1 MKAGGFMKRRNWVTV
16 MAGGLLA
23 ALAQL
28 GQAMG
33 PRPRGFGVVVNSGLM
48 NGTQPKH
55 GVEIQSDS
63 GRHLA
68 GFATARSRDGPGVGQ
83 TSGYGGMGLPEWVEV
98 SWREPIRGKKFIP
111 STGNTIDTLDFGQDL
126 GRFRIEVASRIP
138 EEVVRYASAERGRA
152 IKLMFRILDDD
163 VVMGWCVQEP
173 SKLGGGWIFSNFGGD
188 FVPAMRVRGEIVEMG
203 WYLDRK
209 TGQRVETTTG
219 H

>member
-1 MKAGGFMKRRNWVTV
+1 MKRRNWLTV

-23 ALAQL
+23 SLAQL
-28 GQAMG
+28 AQAMG
-33 PRPRGFGVVVNSGLM
+33 PRPRGFGVVVTTGLI
-48 NGTQPKH
+48 NGTQPKY
-55 GVEIQSDS
+55 GVEVQSDS
-63 GRHLA
+63 GRHLMGHA
-68 GFATARSRDGPGVGQ
+68 SLTGGGGSA
-83 TSGYGGMGLPEWVEV
+83 GYGGMGLPQWVEV
-98 SWREPIRGKKFIP
+98 SWREPIRGTKFIP
-111 STGNTIDTLDFGQDL
+111 ITGNTIDTLDFGQDL

-188 FVPAMRVRGEIVEMG
+188 FVPARRERGEIVEMG

-209 TGQRVETTTG
+209 TGQRVETATG

>member
-1 MKAGGFMKRRNWVTV
+1 
-16 MAGGLLA
+16 
-23 ALAQL
+23 
-28 GQAMG
+28 
-33 PRPRGFGVVVNSGLM
+33 
-48 NGTQPKH
+48 
-55 GVEIQSDS
+55 
-63 GRHLA
+63 
-68 GFATARSRDGPGVGQ
+68 
-83 TSGYGGMGLPEWVEV
+83 
-98 SWREPIRGKKFIP
+98 
-111 STGNTIDTLDFGQDL
+111 LDD
-126 GRFRIEVASRIP
+126 FRIEVASRIP
-138 EEVVRYASAERGRA
+138 EDVVRYASAERGRA

>member
-1 MKAGGFMKRRNWVTV
+1 MKRRNWLTV

-23 ALAQL
+23 SLAQL

-33 PRPRGFGVVVNSGLM
+33 PRPRGFGVVVTTGLI
-48 NGTQPKH
+48 NGTQPKY
-55 GVEIQSDS
+55 GVEVQSDS
-63 GRHLA
+63 GRHLMGHA
-68 GFATARSRDGPGVGQ
+68 SLTGGGGSA
-83 TSGYGGMGLPEWVEV
+83 GYGGIGLPQWVEV
-98 SWREPIRGKKFIP
+98 SWRIGDFIQRFDP
-111 STGNTIDTLDFGQDL
+111 DAKSVWTGGTVVA
-126 GRFRIEVASRIP
+126 RHRIEVASRIP
-138 EEVVRYASAERGRA
+138 EDVVRYASAERGRA